1 MGRLFWKFFF
11 FFFLAQLA
19 SVVGVGVTIWV
30 NNSHHDA
37 ASLGVEASPPA
48 KSVVEAAS
56 ATLNYGGVAALQSL
70 LQEWQHRPMP
80 PVYAVNEA
88 GHELLQREISDTTV
102 HAAIEMAASF
112 KGETAAKHILAND
125 GHSYV
130 LFVPAFSERHA
141 GAQTHE
147 GRPDQAGDSEKW
159 DIPTPP
165 PEAGREPGPPPRS
178 RPVHLFPLKPLLA
191 GAFVSLMFAAFLAWY
206 FSKPIKNLRAA
217 FDEAASGRLDAR
229 VGNAMGGR
237 RDELADLGRDFDAM
251 ATRLGSL
258 LRGQTRLL
266 HHVSHELRSPLARLQ
281 MAIGLAR
288 QSPEKIPSS
297 LERIELESVRM
308 DKLVGELL
316 ELSKLESGVV
326 KIRKESVD
334 VSELLAS
341 VLDDARFEADAKHVE
356 VHAGVHAH
364 FVLDGQPDLLHR
376 AIENI
381 VRNALKYSPASGYV
395 TIEVSDDPVEKL
407 MHLTIS
413 DEGPGVPK
421 NELEAIFQPFFRGST
436 AKNGEGHGVG
446 LAIAKQVVE
455 AHGGRIVARNHP
467 AGGLSV
473 EISLPYASVSAASQN
488 V

>member
-19 SVVGVGVTIWV
+19 SVVSVGVTIWV
-30 NNSHHDA
+30 NNSRHDA

-56 ATLNYGGVAALQSL
+56 ATLQYGGVAALQDL

-102 HAAIEMAASF
+102 HAAMEMADSF
-112 KGETAAKHILAND
+112 KSAARHINATD

-130 LFVPAFSERHA
+130 LFVPAFSVRHA
-141 GAQTHE
+141 GAQPPE
-147 GRPDQAGDSEKW
+147 GRPDQAGNSANW
-159 DIPTPP
+159 DKPP
-165 PEAGREPGPPPRS
+165 PPPVEGGESRPPPRS
-178 RPVHLFPLKPLLA
+178 RSAHLFPLKPLLA
-191 GAFVSLMFAAFLAWY
+191 GAFVSLIFASFLAWY

-217 FDEAASGRLDAR
+217 FDEAAGGRLDAR

-297 LERIELESVRM
+297 LERIELEAVRM
-308 DKLVGELL
+308 DRLVGELL
-316 ELSKLESGVV
+316 ELSRLESGVV
-326 KIRKESVD
+326 NINKESVD

-356 VHAGVHAH
+356 VHAGVNAH

-395 TIEVSDDPVEKL
+395 TIEMSDDPAEKL
-407 MHLTIS
+407 MRLTIS
-413 DEGPGVPK
+413 DEGPGVPQA
-421 NELEAIFQPFFRGST
+421 ELEAIFQPFFRGSS

-455 AHGGRIVARNHP
+455 AHGGSIAARNHP

-473 EISLPYASVSAASQN
+473 EISLPYVSVSAAPKN